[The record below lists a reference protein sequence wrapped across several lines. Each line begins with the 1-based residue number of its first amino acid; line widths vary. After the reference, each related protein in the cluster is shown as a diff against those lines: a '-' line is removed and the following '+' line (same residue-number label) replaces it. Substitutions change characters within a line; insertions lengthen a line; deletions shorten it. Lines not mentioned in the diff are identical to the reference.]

1 MVKIVEITQSSDT
14 VICDNNGKATIQYN
28 ITNITSSSLR
38 VGVDITPD
46 DPSQKSWFSL
56 EGKSE
61 KQLDANATDQ
71 FSVEVDAKPSESEII
86 SKVSILVYSVENS
99 DENYTESEPVT
110 IKVPSTTVVV
120 TEEDS
125 NNKWIIW
132 VLVGIVILA
141 LSGVI
146 GYLLLKDKP
155 ADPPQTG
162 IETLAII
169 PNVSGKTF
177 EQAKNELELLEF
189 LNIETTSIFDANKAE
204 NTVLDQK
211 PEAGTKSNT
220 SETVITLVLANSL
233 VEMPDVIDKTFQGTL
248 DNLKALG
255 FKQINEEPEFN
266 NSKPA
271 KTILKQSPEPG
282 GSVNSSTTVVTLTV
296 ADSGIEIPN
305 LNGKNI
311 TDALQILQ
319 NIGLGTGTITQ
330 KAVQG
335 KKENTILDHTPKAKK
350 RVENGTAVALVV
362 AAKVAVR
369 PTPGRPVMTIA
380 TPVFNIANL
389 LKINT
394 KCAQAVQGKI
404 AWDYKG
410 NKQWAPNN
418 IKRLCKGAETSVES
432 ARCFNS
438 VMHGRINW
446 GSSTKWRWQDAID
459 LCEGSKSSSKTISCF
474 KREISRRTPKS
485 TAIKKCS

>member
-28 ITNITSSSLR
+28 VTNITSSSLR

-110 IKVPSTTVVV
+110 IKVPSTTVVDI
-120 TEEDS
+120 EDNS

-146 GYLLLKDKP
+146 GYLLLKDNP
-155 ADPPQTG
+155 AAPPQTET
-162 IETLAII
+162 ETLAII

-189 LNIETTSIFDANKAE
+189 FNIETSSVFDANKAE
-204 NTVLDQK
+204 NTVLEQK

-220 SETVITLVLANSL
+220 SETITLVLANSL

-282 GSVNSSTTVVTLTV
+282 SSVNSSTTVVTLTV

-305 LNGKNI
+305 LKGKNV

-319 NIGLGTGTITQ
+319 NIGLGTGKITQ
-330 KAVQG
+330 KAVKG

-350 RVENGTAVALVV
+350 QVENGTAVALVV
-362 AAKVAVR
+362 AAKVPVK
-369 PTPGRPVMTIA
+369 PTPGRPVMTLA
-380 TPVFNIANL
+380 TPIFNMANL
-389 LKINT
+389 LAVTT

-418 IKRLCKGAETSVES
+418 IKRLCKGAETSAEP
-432 ARCFNS
+432 AICFNR

-446 GSSTKWRWQDAID
+446 GSSTKWQWKNAID
-459 LCEGSKSSSKTISCF
+459 LCEGSKSSSRTISCF
-474 KREISRRTPKS
+474 QREISRRTPWS